1 MIIMINFLLVYL
13 TIGGKMNRK
22 DYKELC
28 LEWNTLLTEAL
39 RHEKIDPYDE
49 EMFPPQ
55 TYEEYEKLSS
65 PNTTFIDQITDEE
78 KIKKVN
84 SKNVNGVNSKIFE
97 IIQSLESIVQHKRE
111 LYGEPDL
118 TGKIYL
124 YEDDDPMRPYGFVKY
139 HFVDI
144 EEPGESDDTRVWG
157 MVEFEKTYE
166 DDEDLPDH
174 GYHQHKMSR
183 DTKRGFGPLLFELF
197 LEYVSRRGSAAV
209 CDRNSITEEA
219 QKRFMVYEVRSDVE
233 KIQLDITKEESD
245 KFGYP
250 QLYPEREKGTKGRT
264 SQDIAIRHKKEDWP
278 TSAYSKALKK
288 KDLKT
293 FEYIAMH
300 SDYLEI
306 IMDVPPI

>member
-28 LEWNTLLTEAL
+28 LEWNNLITEAL

-65 PNTTFIDQITDEE
+65 PNTTFIDPITDEE

-97 IIQSLESIVQHKRE
+97 IIQNLESIVQHKRE

-124 YEDDDPMRPYGFVKY
+124 YEDDDPMQPYGFVKY

-144 EEPGESDDTRVWG
+144 EEPGEPDDTRVWG

-166 DDEDLPDH
+166 DDKDLPDH

-233 KIQLDITKEESD
+233 KIQLDISDDESE
-245 KFGYP
+245 KHGYS
-250 QLYPEREKGTKGRT
+250 QLSPGTRKGKT
-264 SQDIAIRHKKEDWP
+264 SQDIAIRHKKEDWHK
-278 TSAYSKALKK
+278 SIFSKALKK

>member
-1 MIIMINFLLVYL
+1 MIITINFLLVYL

-28 LEWNTLLTEAL
+28 LEWNTLLSEAL

-55 TYEEYEKLSS
+55 SYEEYEKLSK
-65 PNTTFIDQITDEE
+65 PNTEFIDPITDNV
-78 KIKKVN
+78 KIEKVN
-84 SKNVNGVNSKIFE
+84 SVNVNGVNSKIFN
-97 IIQSLESIVQHKRE
+97 IIQKLESIVQHKRD

-118 TGKIYL
+118 TGKIYI
-124 YEDDDPMRPYGFVKY
+124 YEDNDPMQPYGFVKY

-157 MVEFEKTYE
+157 MVEFEKTFE
-166 DDEDLPDH
+166 DDDKIPDH
-174 GYHQHKMSR
+174 GYHQHMMSR

-209 CDRNSITEEA
+209 CDRRSITPEA
-219 QKRFMVYEVRSDVE
+219 QKRFMVYSVRSDVE
-233 KIQLDITKEESD
+233 KIQLDISDDESKKHGYAQLNPDTK
-245 KFGYP
+245 
-250 QLYPEREKGTKGRT
+250 KGKT
-264 SQDIAIRHKKEDWP
+264 SQDIAIRHKDKDWHK
-278 TSAYSKALKK
+278 SIFSKALKK
-288 KDLKT
+288 KNLKT
-293 FEYIAMH
+293 FEYIAQH

>member
-1 MIIMINFLLVYL
+1 MIITINFLLVYL

-22 DYKELC
+22 DYNELC

-65 PNTTFIDQITDEE
+65 PNTTFIDPITNEE

-97 IIQSLESIVQHKRE
+97 IIQRLESIVQHKRE

-124 YEDDDPMRPYGFVKY
+124 YEDDDPMQPYGFVKY

-144 EEPGESDDTRVWG
+144 EEPSESEDTRVWG

-197 LEYVSRRGSAAV
+197 LEYVSKRGSAAV
-209 CDRNSITEEA
+209 CDRNSITPEA
-219 QKRFMVYEVRSDVE
+219 QKRFMVYSVRSDVE
-233 KIQLDITKEESD
+233 KIQLDISDEESQ
-245 KFGYP
+245 KYGYP
-250 QLYPEREKGTKGRT
+250 QISPGIKKGRT
-264 SQDIAIRHKKEDWP
+264 SQDIAIRHKNKDWHK
-278 TSAYSKALKK
+278 SIFSKALKK

-293 FEYIAMH
+293 FEYIALH
-300 SDYLEI
+300 SEYLEI
-306 IMDVPPI
+306 IIDVPSL

>member
-1 MIIMINFLLVYL
+1 MIITISFLLVYL
-13 TIGGKMNRK
+13 MIGGKMNRK
-22 DYKELC
+22 NYKELC

-55 TYEEYEKLSS
+55 SYEEYQKLAS
-65 PNTTFIDQITDEE
+65 PNTTFIDPITDEE

-84 SKNVNGVNSKIFE
+84 SKNVNGVNSKIFD
-97 IIQSLESIVQHKRE
+97 IIQDLESIVQHKRE

-118 TGKIYL
+118 TGKIYI
-124 YEDDDPMRPYGFVKY
+124 YEDDDPMQPYGFVKY

-197 LEYVSRRGSAAV
+197 LEYVSKRGSAAV
-209 CDRNSITEEA
+209 CDRNSITPEA
-219 QKRFMVYEVRSDVE
+219 QKRFMVYSIRSDVE
-233 KIQLDITKEESD
+233 KIQLDISDEESH
-245 KFGYP
+245 KYGYSQISP
-250 QLYPEREKGTKGRT
+250 GIKKGKT
-264 SQDIAIRHKKEDWP
+264 SQDIAIRHKNKDWHK
-278 TSAYSKALKK
+278 SIFSKALKK
-288 KDLKT
+288 KNLKT
-293 FEYIAMH
+293 FEYIALH
-300 SDYLEI
+300 SEYLEI
-306 IMDVPPI
+306 IIDAPSL